1 MIKVSVTST
10 EVRNQSGNAKATG
23 KAYSLNFQ
31 TVWAHTYDRSGK
43 PNPYPE
49 KVEIILDK
57 NEQGAALFWPIG
69 EYTLAPE
76 SVYVS
81 RNGVLTISTSPR
93 LVPLKPAPAAA
104 APKV

>member
-10 EVRNQSGNAKATG
+10 EVRTQSGNAKATG
-23 KAYSLNFQ
+23 KPYSLAFQ
-31 TVWAHTYDRSGK
+31 TVWMHTYDRSGK

-57 NEQGAALFWPIG
+57 GEDGAAIYYPPG
-69 EYTLAPE
+69 EYTLAPS

-81 RNGVLTISTSPR
+81 RNGDLSISPR
-93 LVPLKPAPAAA
+93 LVQLKPAA
-104 APKV
+104 APVAARTA